1 MATAKVGGSAIRP
14 QCNLIVMTDRRETN
28 YGCPVPLNLINRRYN
43 PREPI
48 LLNVTQEKVD
58 DMTRIKGHE
67 FATDPYGSDFVVKR
81 NMEIPFSFDASL
93 ELLALLMSSA
103 MGHDG
108 TVDSGVP
115 VYAAFAPAVPDGT
128 LDAAATA
135 RDADGRSTLDLGA
148 DLPASV
154 VVGDGITFA
163 GITYPIATIAVG
175 NRDSITITV
184 PVGFVAADNA
194 AYSVVKRVSYR
205 HDLRAGD
212 ICTHDQFPSTT
223 WITGHSPYS
232 GLNAHPESFI
242 LCEGVIVNDLT
253 VGVSSKSW
261 LDLTGTAYSNGRID
275 SLSDLFYTAPAA
287 NPTAAETAREA
298 AATATRAARQI
309 TGVFAAPGRTEA
321 AKNYLIGP
329 NIEIG
334 MWAHGANALDPAVLA
349 ADFVKNDEMTRLF
362 RGFEFSIGNN
372 LDMEDAHSNIA
383 AAGVYL
389 DSLRVG
395 DRTYN
400 LSLTVE
406 GNQGDSRWDAYREDT
421 VHRIDIRM
429 PFGNPVLSSLTAG
442 KNPRRYCT
450 FSFPVVTIDNI
461 ATGFDGIRSTLELTV
476 KPFAHDVAG
485 GAPSPIFVTI
495 ENDEENYNIAA

>member
-93 ELLALLMSSA
+93 ELLGLLLASA

-115 VYAAFAPAVPDGT
+115 VYKPFAPLVPDGA

-135 RDADGRSTLDLGA
+135 RDANDGTSTLDLGA

-154 VVGDGITFA
+154 VVGDGITL
-163 GITYPIATIAVG
+163 GGMTYPIATIAVG

-223 WITGHSPYS
+223 WITGHSPYT

-261 LDLTGTAYSNGRID
+261 LDLTGTAYSNGR
-275 SLSDLFYTAPAA
+275 Y
-287 NPTAAETAREA
+287 
-298 AATATRAARQI
+298 
-309 TGVFAAPGRTEA
+309 
-321 AKNYLIGP
+321 
-329 NIEIG
+329 
-334 MWAHGANALDPAVLA
+334 
-349 ADFVKNDEMTRLF
+349 
-362 RGFEFSIGNN
+362 
-372 LDMEDAHSNIA
+372 
-383 AAGVYL
+383 
-389 DSLRVG
+389 
-395 DRTYN
+395 
-400 LSLTVE
+400 
-406 GNQGDSRWDAYREDT
+406 
-421 VHRIDIRM
+421 
-429 PFGNPVLSSLTAG
+429 
-442 KNPRRYCT
+442 
-450 FSFPVVTIDNI
+450 
-461 ATGFDGIRSTLELTV
+461 
-476 KPFAHDVAG
+476 
-485 GAPSPIFVTI
+485 
-495 ENDEENYNIAA
+495 